1 MKFKT
6 FTLGLLTFLGFSSC
20 NQNSN
25 KQPDGQTNST
35 LLADKEIFSLYKK
48 SDSIIYVAR
57 ALTTDNDNFD
67 LHLYELNISIPEGAK
82 QTFTSVQQL
91 TLQELENKKTELQ
104 NSYNWTPFKSNEVLF
119 VQIQPTGFKDE
130 MRLLDKRQEIEDK
143 LNKALENKKLGEWF
157 AGNLGPGGGNMLYT
171 VTDIDKSLQI
181 ILDVLQR
188 NKLDKNVLIGRRVL
202 VDKDDW
208 FYVVIYPTK
217 YSGDFNT
224 M

>member
-1 MKFKT
+1 MTFKA
-6 FTLGLLTFLGFSSC
+6 FTLGLLTFLGLTSC

-25 KQPDGQTNST
+25 KQTDGQTNST

-48 SDSIIYVAR
+48 SDSIIYAAR
-57 ALTTDNDNFD
+57 ALTTGNDKFD
-67 LHLYELNISIPEGAK
+67 LHLYELNISTPEGAK

-91 TLQELENKKTELQ
+91 TQQELENKQTELQ
-104 NSYNWTPFKSNEVLF
+104 STYNWIPFKGNEVLF

-130 MRLLDKRQEIEDK
+130 MQLLYKRQEIEDK
-143 LNKALENKKLGEWF
+143 LSKTLENKKLGEWF
-157 AGNLGPGGGNMLYT
+157 AGDLGPGGGNMLYT

-181 ILDVLQR
+181 ILDVLQQ

-208 FYVVIYPTK
+208 FYEVIYPTK

>member
-6 FTLGLLTFLGFSSC
+6 FTLGLLTFLGLTSC

-25 KQPDGQTNST
+25 KQTDGQTNST
-35 LLADKEIFSLYKK
+35 LLADKEIFSLYEKT
-48 SDSIIYVAR
+48 DSIIYVAR
-57 ALTTDNDNFD
+57 ALTTGNDKFY
-67 LHLYELNISIPEGAK
+67 LYLYELNISTPEGAK
-82 QTFTSVQQL
+82 QTFDLVQQL
-91 TLQELENKKTELQ
+91 TQQELDNRKTELQ
-104 NSYNWTPFKSNEVLF
+104 SKYNWIPFKGNEVLF
-119 VQIQPTGFKDE
+119 VQIRPTGFKDE
-130 MRLLDKRQEIEDK
+130 MELLDKRQEIEDK
-143 LNKALENKKLGEWF
+143 LSKALENKKLGEWF
-157 AGNLGPGGGNMLYT
+157 AGDLGPGGGNMLYT

-202 VDKDDW
+202 VEKDDW
-208 FYVVIYPTK
+208 FYEVIYPIE

>member
-1 MKFKT
+1 MTFKT
-6 FTLGLLTFLGFSSC
+6 FTLGLLTFLGLASC
-20 NQNSN
+20 NQNSD
-25 KQPDGQTNST
+25 KQSNGQTNST

-48 SDSIIYVAR
+48 IDSVIYVAR
-57 ALTTDNDNFD
+57 ALTTGIDKFD
-67 LHLYELNISIPEGAK
+67 LDLYELNISTPEGAK
-82 QTFTSVQQL
+82 QTFTSVHQFTQ
-91 TLQELENKKTELQ
+91 QELENKKTELQ
-104 NSYNWTPFKSNEVLF
+104 SSYNWTPFKGNEVLF

-130 MRLLDKRQEIEDK
+130 MQLLDKRQEIEDK
-143 LNKALENKKLGEWF
+143 LSKALENKKLGEWF
-157 AGNLGPGGGNMLYT
+157 AGDLGPGGGNMLYT

-181 ILDVLQR
+181 ILDVLQQ

-208 FYVVIYPTK
+208 FYEVIYPTK